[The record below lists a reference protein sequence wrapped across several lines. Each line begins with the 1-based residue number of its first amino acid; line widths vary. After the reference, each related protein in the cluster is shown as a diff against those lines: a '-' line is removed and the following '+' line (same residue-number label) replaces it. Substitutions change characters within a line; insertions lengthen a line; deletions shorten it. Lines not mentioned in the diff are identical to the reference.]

1 MNTNERTLE
10 ELKRIAKENGY
21 TFISQFDKNVIDFLK
36 NKITESLPYYSKEE
50 MDEIIDNAINEK
62 ICNLDLIFNS

>member
-21 TFISQFDKNVIDFLK
+21 TFISQFEKNIIDFLK
-36 NKITESLPYYSKEE
+36 NKIMESLPYYSKEDKE
-50 MDEIIDNAINEK
+50 EIIDNAINEK